1 PPNVKETLT
10 NEGCLVERMKG
21 KKGGKRSPPALLIP
35 GHTPGN
41 ATGGVRE
48 CGPGGDSVESYRPT
62 SGYRDWYNDVQYLK
76 SDSVE
81 SYYPM
86 ERPSVILASLHTRT
100 TGEESTDP
108 PMEVEEVLHG
118 DSLADSDVHSVVSG
132 NDTIPYNNARGSTQ
146 EVSPRRRQA
155 SPRETPR
162 VALSPFV
169 SVAVSVSVPVSVVL
183 IPVLPS
189 SVLLALARVGS
200 LGLPASPFGVR
211 FITVLISGFF
221 SLQNVMDQ
229 FNPGLRNLINLGKS
243 YEKAVMAMSLAGKMY
258 FDAVSKIGENAAIS
272 PVSRELGVVLMEIS
286 EVQRKVHLE
295 LEDNFRRFHREIIA
309 ELDRKTDLD
318 VKYMTVSME
327 SESHASPVFQK
338 ACLCLCMG
346 RTLHPDCLESKAMIK
361 CSTSSQATFKRYQME
376 HKMKQDSLDRS
387 QADLK
392 KLRRKSQGKNALK
405 YESKENEC
413 LETLTHRQMDMQKF
427 IADGCKEALLE
438 EKRRFCFLVDKHCVF
453 SYQIATFHDKAKDL
467 LTEKLSSWHGKCSD
481 INNVPESVMSMIE
494 GLNTPISITPQAS
507 PAMKHHSRN
516 NSEAIITPPAPP
528 LKAQTSPLVNM
539 FAKETP
545 KPEHVTDH
553 NSEESGLAR
562 SVSMATGL
570 NNVGRRPRV
579 KTIFPHKSGSKDN
592 LLSFEEGDIIT
603 LLIPDEKDGWLYGEL
618 EKTRQRGWFPSSYC
632 CPYVEPVINNS
643 VVGNLP
649 VRSKS
654 VANLLQQD
662 NEENTMVLPPPDYRD
677 SSVIRNSAKSL
688 TYTYTPPSE
697 NKVPQSNGIAKP
709 PFLGGGNPFATVKL
723 RPTVTNDRSAP
734 VI

>member
-1 PPNVKETLT
+1 MSRGPEEVNKLT
-10 NEGCLVERMKG
+10 
-21 KKGGKRSPPALLIP
+21 
-35 GHTPGN
+35 
-41 ATGGVRE
+41 
-48 CGPGGDSVESYRPT
+48 
-62 SGYRDWYNDVQYLK
+62 
-76 SDSVE
+76 
-81 SYYPM
+81 
-86 ERPSVILASLHTRT
+86 
-100 TGEESTDP
+100 EST
-108 PMEVEEVLHG
+108 
-118 DSLADSDVHSVVSG
+118 
-132 NDTIPYNNARGSTQ
+132 YK
-146 EVSPRRRQA
+146 
-155 SPRETPR
+155 
-162 VALSPFV
+162 
-169 SVAVSVSVPVSVVL
+169 
-183 IPVLPS
+183 
-189 SVLLALARVGS
+189 
-200 LGLPASPFGVR
+200 
-211 FITVLISGFF
+211 
-221 SLQNVMDQ
+221 NVMDQ

-318 VKYMTVSME
+318 VKYMT
-327 SESHASPVFQK
+327 
-338 ACLCLCMG
+338 
-346 RTLHPDCLESKAMIK
+346 
-361 CSTSSQATFKRYQME
+361 ATFKRYQME

-467 LTEKLSSWHGKCSD
+467 LTEKLSSWHDKCSD